1 MEIATV
7 TTKGQVTVPK
17 RIRNYLGLDTGAK
30 IIFVEMDDGSVRM
43 VNADRNPGEPGGLS
57 TLQGG
62 AMQAAE
68 PDRAVKKKRQTEKAG
83 PKTAVKTVPKSS
95 EAQETEE
102 QLNIAAAAR
111 EAARKQKE
119 KEDQEAALKREEE
132 NRAKRPRDL
141 NSYLL

>member
-30 IIFVEMDDGSVRM
+30 IIFVEMEDGSVRM
-43 VNADRNPGEPGGLS
+43 VNADKNPGEPGGLS
-57 TLQGG
+57 ALQSG
-62 AMQAAE
+62 AMQSAE
-68 PDRAVKKKRQTEKAG
+68 PVRAVKKKRQTEKAES
-83 PKTAVKTVPKSS
+83 KTAAKTVLKNRDV
-95 EAQETEE
+95 QGTEE
-102 QLNIAAAAR
+102 ELNIAAAAQ

-119 KEDQEAALKREEE
+119 KEDQEAALKREEA
-132 NRAKRPRDL
+132 NRAKKRRDL